1 MIKQALA
8 KPMAMLRIELLGGL
22 ELIGADG
29 APISIS
35 ARKVAALA
43 AYVAVVRR
51 PQGRDALAAMFWGD
65 RAEEQARMS
74 LRQALSAL
82 RKALGQHANALQA
95 SVHEVSL
102 TPGTFDTDVAGF
114 ESLVSDGATTSL
126 AAAANLYR
134 GPFLENIQTR
144 CPAFDDWLDEERQR
158 LRNMATD
165 AFFKGARAAEDARDW
180 ALAAQFCSQVLRID
194 PFFEDAMRCHMRVA
208 AMSGRRAYALSGYEA
223 FSSLLRREF
232 GILPQEETTA
242 LSAEIR
248 AGSLVAVEPEPDPLP
263 ETGPVDTSP
272 SLSPR
277 PAELRQATALVVE
290 IDNFTDIAAS
300 LSPEDSA
307 ELLNR
312 YFAVV
317 DDAIVAFGGSISDH
331 VADSAM
337 ALFGLPTVHED
348 DPNRALRTALAIRE
362 GCRDIMAG
370 DEPLA
375 LRMALSTGQ
384 VLSAQVGSVHFRKY
398 TATGETINLAWWLAQ
413 NTTPGDI
420 LLTEETRQALRMPVG
435 LHPAELSE
443 PVPGQSGVVWSLSD
457 SDVTDET
464 DETRPFVGR
473 RLEQRQIEGLVEAC
487 QERGMGHVLVLRGE
501 AGIGKSRLIAWA
513 RDHAHHHGLG
523 VNLARV
529 FDFGS
534 ASSRHVIKSLVLD
547 LLDVPHD
554 ASASQRRAAI
564 DKAMADGVIS
574 ASQEVLVT
582 NLFDLPMSTED
593 VSAYAAMNGDE
604 RHAAR
609 RAILASLVRW
619 RAAQNPVMIVVE
631 DVHWADEVTINY
643 LADLAASM
651 RDCPTLMLMT
661 TRVENDPIDARWR
674 VLAGGAPVT
683 TMDLGPLS
691 PGEAQ
696 ILARSYG
703 EGSERFLEACVQRAA
718 GHPLFLDQLLA
729 NPDLGADNLPASIRS
744 IVLAKLDR
752 LAPDERRA
760 TQAAS
765 VLGQQFWTS
774 ALRHLIDD
782 HGFDPERLIPGGLVV
797 ADGKDFQFSH
807 AMVHEAI
814 RQSLLPGA
822 RRSLHLKAA
831 QWFEDRDWVLQA
843 EHYAAAD
850 DPRACEAFLA
860 AARLE
865 VERLRYQ
872 RAFQLVERALAFIGN
887 HAQDCPAHQG
897 LLELHNELSSQLDN
911 ASSAR

>member
-1 MIKQALA
+1 
-8 KPMAMLRIELLGGL
+8 MAMLRIELLGGL
-22 ELIGADG
+22 ELIGANG
-29 APISIS
+29 APITVS

-43 AYVAVVRR
+43 AYLAMVRR

-82 RKALGQHANALQA
+82 RKALGEHANALGA
-95 SVHEVSL
+95 NVHEVSL
-102 TPGTFDTDVAGF
+102 IPGTFETDVAGF
-114 ESLVSDGATTSL
+114 ESLVSDGAMASL
-126 AAAANLYR
+126 AEAARLYR
-134 GPFLENIQTR
+134 GPLLGNVQTR
-144 CPAFDDWLDEERQR
+144 CPVFDDWLDEERQR
-158 LRNMATD
+158 LRNLATD
-165 AFFKGARAAEDARDW
+165 AFFRGARAAEDAGDW
-180 ALAAQFCSQVLRID
+180 ALAGQFCALVD

-208 AMSGRRAYALSGYEA
+208 AMSGRRADALSGYET
-223 FSSLLRREF
+223 FSGLLRREF

-248 AGSLVAVEPEPDPLP
+248 AGSLVAVKPGSTPLP
-263 ETGPVDTSP
+263 DSAFPDANPSP
-272 SLSPR
+272 AHP

-300 LSPEDSA
+300 LAPEESA

-337 ALFGLPTVHED
+337 ALFGLPAVHED
-348 DPNRALRTALAIRE
+348 DPNRALRTALAIRD
-362 GCRDIMAG
+362 GCRDILAG

-375 LRMALSTGQ
+375 LRIALSTGQ

-413 NTTPGDI
+413 HTTPGDI
-420 LLTEETRQALRMPVG
+420 LIAEETRQALRMPVG
-435 LHPAELSE
+435 LQPAELSE
-443 PVPGQSGVVWSLSD
+443 PVPGQSGGVWSFSD
-457 SDVTDET
+457 SDVSEEA

-501 AGIGKSRLIAWA
+501 AGIGKSRLVAWA

-554 ASASQRRAAI
+554 AGTTQRHAAI
-564 DKAMADGVIS
+564 EKAKVNGVIN
-574 ASQEVLVT
+574 ANQEVLVT
-582 NLFDLPMSTED
+582 NLFDLPMSPED
-593 VSAYAAMNGDE
+593 VSAYAAMNGDD

-619 RAAQNPVMIVVE
+619 RAAQNPVMIVIE
-631 DVHWADEVTINY
+631 DVHWADDVTISY

-651 RDCPTLMLMT
+651 RDCPTLLLMT
-661 TRVENDPIDARWR
+661 TRVEDDPIDARWR
-674 VLAGGAPVT
+674 VSAGGAPVT

-729 NPDLGADNLPASIRS
+729 NPDLGADNLPP
-744 IVLAKLDR
+744 LNPLH
-752 LAPDERRA
+752 RA
-760 TQAAS
+760 RQA
-765 VLGQQFWTS
+765 
-774 ALRHLIDD
+774 
-782 HGFDPERLIPGGLVV
+782 
-797 ADGKDFQFSH
+797 
-807 AMVHEAI
+807 
-814 RQSLLPGA
+814 
-822 RRSLHLKAA
+822 
-831 QWFEDRDWVLQA
+831 
-843 EHYAAAD
+843 
-850 DPRACEAFLA
+850 
-860 AARLE
+860 
-865 VERLRYQ
+865 
-872 RAFQLVERALAFIGN
+872 
-887 HAQDCPAHQG
+887 
-897 LLELHNELSSQLDN
+897 
-911 ASSAR
+911 